1 MYTCS
6 KCGELLGDNATTCF
20 NCKNTIQ
27 KEEVK
32 EHIRDSERSIAQ
44 YECEIRNKY
53 TKRLNFYMN
62 FSIVAVILFLISW
75 VLSGTEW
82 ADATFFLCPLAL
94 FILVILP
101 YVLRTNSC
109 PFCRSYLYDFEI
121 GDFCPYCGKR
131 YKNKK
136 IPNKIVNKSEF

>member
-27 KEEVK
+27 KKEV
-32 EHIRDSERSIAQ
+32 EDSERSIGQ
-44 YECEIRNKY
+44 YESEIRNKY
-53 TKRLNFYMN
+53 TKKFNFYMK
-62 FSIVAVILFLISW
+62 FLTVEIIFFLVVWYLSDTRAAFVVLFLSI
-75 VLSGTEW
+75 
-82 ADATFFLCPLAL
+82 PAL
-94 FILVILP
+94 FIFTILP
-101 YVLRTNSC
+101 FVLRINSC
-109 PFCRSYLYDFEI
+109 PFCRSYLHDFGI

-136 IPNKIVNKSEF
+136 IKNKIANKTEF